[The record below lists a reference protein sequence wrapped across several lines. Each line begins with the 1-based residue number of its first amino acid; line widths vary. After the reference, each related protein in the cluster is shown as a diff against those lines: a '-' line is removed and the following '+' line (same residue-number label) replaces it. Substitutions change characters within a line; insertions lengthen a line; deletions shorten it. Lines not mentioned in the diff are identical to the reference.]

1 MDQKK
6 AVGKILLELI
16 NDGIID
22 KKNREPA
29 RMRLQWVYAA
39 GFDEG
44 TVQRGK
50 RKPVLQ
56 MSTDGTRIRIHPS
69 IKIAANRL
77 HLDVAT
83 IGRALNGRL
92 KTAGGFKWKYVNKT
106 SNGKISDS
114 SKSE

>member
-1 MDQKK
+1 MDQEKL
-6 AVGKILLELI
+6 VGKVLLELI
-16 NDGIID
+16 DNGIIT
-22 KKNREPA
+22 KENREAA
-29 RMRLQWVYAA
+29 RPYLRWVYGG

-50 RKPVLQ
+50 RRPVLQ
-56 MSTDGTRIRIHPS
+56 MSTDGTRIQIHPS
-69 IKIAANRL
+69 IKVASNRL
-77 HLDVAT
+77 NLDVAT